1 MSETGTAPTTRTW
14 PVLKRYMAAAVN
26 YPWFLSLV
34 FIGGI
39 LIEGS
44 AVGSSL
50 ILKYL
55 ADLLATGVVS
65 EGVVRTLYG
74 LLGAFALISFIGWFG
89 QRVRQMGL
97 IEVEPRVMSDLSGN
111 AFRYLLGHSHDFF
124 VNNFAGSLTR
134 RVQRY
139 ARSFEAVLDN
149 ISFNFFSIFLYV
161 SGVIA
166 VLLFRSPWLAFGVF
180 VWTVLFI
187 WVQIA
192 MARWRQPFRIVRS
205 EADSKVTGVLSDAI
219 GNHSAISQFAT
230 EKHEWKLFDEVQD
243 IWKRATFR
251 SWRSDNWIWGIQGLF
266 VLAIEVAILGVS
278 VWLWERGQFTV
289 GDFVLLQLYVMG
301 LISRVWNIGNAMKS
315 LYSAMAEAYE
325 MVEIFEKPYL
335 IEDAKN
341 AQDLVLGHGQ
351 ITFNDVTF
359 RFPDGRTVLD
369 HFALAIQGGEKV
381 AFVGPSG
388 AGKSTISKLILR
400 LYDVAAGSVRIDG
413 QDIKTVTQASL
424 RRAISYVPQEPVLF
438 HRTLRD
444 NIAYGRPDASIAD
457 VMEAARKAHCH
468 EFIDLL
474 PEKYETYVGERGV
487 KLSGGERQRVA
498 IARAILKN
506 APILVLDEATSSLDS
521 ESEALIQDALN
532 TLMEGKTVVVIAHRL
547 STIMSMDRI
556 IVLEKGKVVAQGTHD
571 ELLLENGGLYQKLWS
586 IQAGGFMQDQ

>member
-1 MSETGTAPTTRTW
+1 MSKTADKTKRTW
-14 PVLKRYMAAAVN
+14 PVLKRYVNAAIK
-26 YPWFLSLV
+26 YPWFLALV
-34 FIGGI
+34 FIGGL
-39 LIEGS
+39 LIEGA

-50 ILKYL
+50 VLKYL
-55 ADLLATGVVS
+55 ADLLATGTPT
-65 EGVVRTLYG
+65 EMAVRSLYA
-74 LLGAFALISFIGWFG
+74 LLGVFALISFVGWCG

-97 IEVEPRVMSDLSGN
+97 IEVEPRAMSDLSSE
-111 AFRYLLGHSHDFF
+111 AFQYLLGHSHDFF

-161 SGVIA
+161 LGVIA
-166 VLLFRSPWLAFGVF
+166 VLVFRSPWLAFGVF
-180 VWTVLFI
+180 VWTILFI

-219 GNHSAISQFAT
+219 GNHSAISQFAK
-230 EKHEWKLFDEVQD
+230 EKHEWRLFDEVQD
-243 IWKRATFR
+243 IWKTATFKA
-251 SWRSDNWIWGIQGLF
+251 WRSDNWIWGIQGLF
-266 VLAIEVAILGVS
+266 VLAIEVAILAAS
-278 VWLWERGQFTV
+278 VWLWERGRFTV

-325 MVEIFEKPYL
+325 MVEIFEKPYM
-335 IEDAKN
+335 IEDAKD
-341 AQDLVLGHGQ
+341 AQELNLQGGQ
-351 ITFNDVTF
+351 VTF
-359 RFPDGRTVLD
+359 DEVTFTFPDGRTVLRD
-369 HFALAIQGGEKV
+369 FNLAIQRGEKV

-400 LYDVAAGSVRIDG
+400 LYDVAGGSVRIDG
-413 QDIKTVTQASL
+413 QDIKSVTQASL
-424 RRAISYVPQEPVLF
+424 RRTISYVPQEPVLF

-444 NIAYGRPDASIAD
+444 NIAYARPDATTEE

-474 PEKYETYVGERGV
+474 PDKYETFVGERGV

-521 ESEALIQDALN
+521 ESEALIQDALH
-532 TLMEGKTVVVIAHRL
+532 TLMEGKTVIVIAHRL

-556 IVLEKGKVVAQGTHD
+556 IVLEKGKVVAEGTHD
-571 ELLLENGGLYQKLWS
+571 ELLLQEGSLYHKLWS
-586 IQAGGFMQDQ
+586 IQAGGFIQE

>member
-1 MSETGTAPTTRTW
+1 MSKAADTTKRTW
-14 PVLKRYMAAAVN
+14 PVLKRYLAATLK

-34 FIGGI
+34 FLGGL
-39 LIEGS
+39 LIEGA

-50 ILKYL
+50 VLKYL
-55 ADLLATGVVS
+55 ADLLATGTPT
-65 EGVVRTLYG
+65 ELAVRSLYT
-74 LLGAFALISFIGWFG
+74 LLGVFALISFIGWCG
-89 QRVRQMGL
+89 QRIRQVGL
-97 IEVEPRVMSDLSGN
+97 IEVEPRVMSDLSSN
-111 AFRYLLGHSHDFF
+111 AFQYMLGHSHDFF

-149 ISFNFFSIFLYV
+149 ISFNFFSVFLYV
-161 SGVIA
+161 TGVIV
-166 VLLFRSPWLAFGVF
+166 VLIFRSPWLAFGVF
-180 VWTVLFI
+180 AWTILFI
-187 WVQIA
+187 WVQIV
-192 MARWRQPFRIVRS
+192 MARWRQPLRVIRS

-230 EKHEWKLFDEVQD
+230 EKHEWKLYDDVQE
-243 IWKRATFR
+243 IWKLATFK

-266 VLAIEVAILGVS
+266 VLAIEVLILIAS
-278 VWLWERGQFTV
+278 VWLWERGRFTV
-289 GDFVLLQLYVMG
+289 GDFVLLQLYVVG

-325 MVEIFEKPYL
+325 MVEIFEKPYM
-335 IEDAKN
+335 IEDATD
-341 AQDLVLGHGQ
+341 AQELNLQQGRVS
-351 ITFNDVTF
+351 FEKVTF
-359 RFPDGRTVLD
+359 TFPDGRTVLRD
-369 HFALAIQGGEKV
+369 FDLAIQGGEKV

-388 AGKSTISKLILR
+388 AGKSTLSKLILR
-400 LYDVAAGSVRIDG
+400 LYDVAGGSVRIDG
-413 QDIKTVTQASL
+413 QDIKAVTQQSL

-444 NIAYGRPDASIAD
+444 NIAYARPGATLEE

-474 PEKYETYVGERGV
+474 PQKYETFVGERGV

-521 ESEALIQDALN
+521 ESEALIQDALR
-532 TLMEGKTVVVIAHRL
+532 TLMEGKTVIVIAHRL
-547 STIMSMDRI
+547 STVMSMDRI
-556 IVLEKGKVVAQGTHD
+556 IVLEKGEVVAQGTHD
-571 ELLLENGGLYQKLWS
+571 ELLLREGSLYHKLWS
-586 IQAGGFMQDQ
+586 IQAGGFIQT